1 MESLERKVVLLQ
13 RFNKTAKD
21 HKKALE
27 ALRDTIGERVDA
39 LRQFDQLLSA
49 DQLYRTEDLP
59 QDDSSNSAKSP
70 RVEQGAICGDGS
82 LPAMESLED
91 ILKFGRSLGACPKS
105 KPNLA
110 AGGTDQT
117 TLLSDSAVLDTTG
130 DLDETLKPNLV
141 VGDTDRTTSLSDSTE
156 EDTFNELDKTMI
168 PNLAVGDTKQTA
180 SVHSSSEP
188 EDILKALETMKRSSA
203 IGKRKQ
209 ATLRSDSSG
218 ASTSAAMLASASE
231 RRRQSRFSTEG
242 SQKARGEVSQDDILT
257 ILKNTGDLFCRESE
271 ELWTCLQD
279 FKKGNTAESPET
291 PLKQSIKYWMKLVET
306 LQSSCSTQGNVKT
319 RQGRRL
325 SSEWTPEDSSFK
337 EEMLSL
343 RDRGRDQIKRQ
354 MQSLR
359 RQKRMEEEL
368 QQDIDI
374 LDKLA
379 KELEDRNMDVIYKM
393 REKHVH
399 GKTTAA
405 KEHQRLLLKVKDLHT
420 SLQAW
425 NVKARDSLFS
435 SNVRIAD
442 ERPPAYTG
450 GSAKCRDVIIQEALN
465 SLDNI
470 QTQKGDVGMSE
481 VANKLEMA
489 EGAVSTAKCFV
500 ESDPASEGLE
510 VRRSVEALLEQDQ
523 LFVELQTKIE
533 GRTFE
538 EWVPEAIELLAER
551 LHHEG
556 ASQN

>member
-39 LRQFDQLLSA
+39 LRQFDQSLSA
-49 DQLYRTEDLP
+49 DQLYRTVDLP
-59 QDDSSNSAKSP
+59 QDDSSNSAKNP
-70 RVEQGAICGDGS
+70 RVEQGASCGDGS

-91 ILKFGRSLGACPKS
+91 ILEFGISLGARLKS

-110 AGGTDQT
+110 AGDTDQT
-117 TLLSDSAVLDTTG
+117 TLLSDSTVLDTTG
-130 DLDETLKPNLV
+130 DLNETLKPNLV
-141 VGDTDRTTSLSDSTE
+141 VGDAKWTTSLSDSTE
-156 EDTFNELDKTMI
+156 GDTFNELEKTMI
-168 PNLAVGDTKQTA
+168 PNLAVGDTQQTA
-180 SVHSSSEP
+180 S
-188 EDILKALETMKRSSA
+188 
-203 IGKRKQ
+203 
-209 ATLRSDSSG
+209 
-218 ASTSAAMLASASE
+218 
-231 RRRQSRFSTEG
+231 
-242 SQKARGEVSQDDILT
+242 DDMLT
-257 ILKNTGDLFCRESE
+257 ILENTGDLFCRESE

-306 LQSSCSTQGNVKT
+306 LQSSCSTQGNT

-325 SSEWTPEDSSFK
+325 SSEWTSEDSSFK

-343 RDRGRDQIKRQ
+343 RDRGRDQIKCQ

-368 QQDIDI
+368 QQDIVI

-379 KELEDRNMDVIYKM
+379 KELEDRNMDVIDKM
-393 REKHVH
+393 REKHIH
-399 GKTTAA
+399 GKTAAA
-405 KEHQRLLLKVKDLHT
+405 KEHQRLLLKVQDLHT

-425 NVKARDSLFS
+425 NVKARDSLVS

-442 ERPPAYTG
+442 EKPPVYTG

-489 EGAVSTAKCFV
+489 EGAVNTAKCFV

-510 VRRSVEALLEQDQ
+510 VRHSVEALLEQDQ
-523 LFVELQTKIE
+523 LFMELQTKIE

-551 LHHEG
+551 LHREG